1 LPESPHAPPR
11 RFTTALVGNS
21 VSHRI
26 TFVGPYGVG
35 KTTAL
40 RAVSDIPVLDTD
52 VPMTHE
58 HAGSAPDKTHTTV
71 GFDYGEWQ
79 FDDGT
84 RVGLFGLPG
93 QERFDAVW
101 DNLLPQSSGVVLWI
115 YGDRDPALGV
125 AEMRRWVQAVAQRVP
140 VVRLAVAV
148 TRLPTGF
155 DDRMLDPY
163 RTALLDYHPLAP
175 VLSADPR
182 QAQDVRQ
189 MIAVSL
195 ASPASIIDG
204 FDG

>member
-1 LPESPHAPPR
+1 MRRPP
-11 RFTTALVGNS
+11 ALVGDAVANR
-21 VSHRI
+21 V

-40 RAVSDIPVLDTD
+40 RAVSDITVLDTD
-52 VPMTHE
+52 VMMTRE
-58 HAGSAPDKTHTTV
+58 RAGSAPDKTHTTV

-93 QERFDAVW
+93 QERFEAVW

-115 YGDRDPALGV
+115 YGDRGAAAGV
-125 AEMRRWVQAVAQRVP
+125 AEMCRWVEAIAARVP

-148 TRLPTGF
+148 TRLPAGF
-155 DDRMLDPY
+155 ADYMLDPY
-163 RTALLDYHPLAP
+163 RAALLPWHPLAP

-182 QAQDVRQ
+182 VAADVRRL
-189 MIAVSL
+189 IAVSL
-195 ASPASIIDG
+195 ASPAALLG
-204 FDG
+204 G

>member
-1 LPESPHAPPR
+1 MNR
-11 RFTTALVGNS
+11 RAGPLVGDS
-21 VSHRI
+21 VAHRI

-52 VPMTHE
+52 VPMTRE
-58 HAGSAPDKTHTTV
+58 HAASAPDKTRTTV

-101 DNLLPQSSGVVLWI
+101 DNLLPHSSGVVLWI
-115 YGDRDPALGV
+115 YGDRGPVVGV
-125 AEMRRWVQAVAQRVP
+125 AEMRRWVEAVAARVP

-148 TRLPTGF
+148 TRLPDDF
-155 DDRMLDPY
+155 DDELLDPY
-163 RTALLDYHPLAP
+163 RAALLDYHPLAP

-182 QAQDVRQ
+182 QAADVRQ
-189 MIAVSL
+189 VIAVSL
-195 ASPASIIDG
+195 ASPAAAIDPAG
-204 FDG
+204 G